1 MIADWGMPITKVKL
15 LCVLASQE
23 GLDHVQAEFPELEVG
38 ALVCFCVGLPMNGR
52 RSGLLE

>member
-23 GLDHVQAEFPELEVG
+23 GLDHVQAEFPDLEVG
-38 ALVCFCVGLPMNGR
+38 VLIYFCVGLLINGR